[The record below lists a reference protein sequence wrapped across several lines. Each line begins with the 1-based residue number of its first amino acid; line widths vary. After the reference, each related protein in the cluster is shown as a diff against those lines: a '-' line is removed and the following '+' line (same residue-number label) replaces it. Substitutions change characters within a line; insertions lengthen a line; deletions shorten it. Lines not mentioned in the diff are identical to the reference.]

1 MNSNHTRPPL
11 YTLNP
16 TQTKLITILVAKSMR
31 PDLDPA
37 HRVHDTTNRHIR
49 AQTPKGNNR
58 VHSQGHAEVVIA
70 VDGSGACRI
79 HVLPYAE
86 VVVDERVVHPE
97 DRVAG
102 TGRDVG
108 HHGAD
113 AVVAVGVRSEFQFC
127 QFGLLVLRGGK
138 GMGVS
143 VPSFGTALHAGVV
156 AS

>member
-1 MNSNHTRPPL
+1 
-11 YTLNP
+11 
-16 TQTKLITILVAKSMR
+16 MR
-31 PDLDPA
+31 PNLDPA
-37 HRVHDTTNRHIR
+37 HRVHDTANRHIR

-58 VHSQGHAEVVIA
+58 VHGQRHAEVVIA
-70 VDGSGACRI
+70 VDGRGACRI

-113 AVVAVGVRSEFQFC
+113 AVVAVGVRSEVKFC
-127 QFGLLVLRGGK
+127 QLGYWF
-138 GMGVS
+138 
-143 VPSFGTALHAGVV
+143 
-156 AS
+156 